1 MSFNHGLP
9 VGVTRGRRMAQHGE
23 NRSPA
28 DPFAAPC
35 ESTQTSQKS
44 GHATLGNWTIEIV
57 KRSDVAK
64 GLVLLPRRWVV
75 ERTLALLN
83 RNRRLAKDVEATI
96 ESAVTWLYIASVKL
110 MRRRLVAA

>member
-1 MSFNHGLP
+1 
-9 VGVTRGRRMAQHGE
+9 MARHGE
-23 NRSPA
+23 NTSPGTLS
-28 DPFAAPC
+28 PRLVNIH
-35 ESTQTSQKS
+35 TSQKS
-44 GHATLGNWTIEIV
+44 GHATLGDWTIEIV
-57 KRSDVAK
+57 KRPDVAK

-75 ERTLALLN
+75 VQPLAWLN